1 MVRHLF
7 VEQVLVGSNPTRHII
22 NTKGVYIMSE
32 EYKTVV
38 LDESIL
44 DIESWLP
51 QSAID
56 EVVQAII
63 NYENKLEQEN
73 KKQ

>member
-1 MVRHLF
+1 
-7 VEQVLVGSNPTRHII
+7 
-22 NTKGVYIMSE
+22 MSE

-63 NYENKLEQEN
+63 NYETRLEQEN
-73 KKQ
+73 NKH

>member
-1 MVRHLF
+1 MT
-7 VEQVLVGSNPTRHII
+7 QN
-22 NTKGVYIMSE
+22 
-32 EYKTVV
+32 YKTVV

-51 QSAID
+51 QEAVD

-63 NYENKLEQEN
+63 NYETKLEQEN
-73 KKQ
+73 NKQ

>member
-1 MVRHLF
+1 
-7 VEQVLVGSNPTRHII
+7 
-22 NTKGVYIMSE
+22 MSE
-32 EYKTVV
+32 KYKTVV

-51 QSAID
+51 QKAID

-63 NYENKLEQEN
+63 NHETRLEQEN
-73 KKQ
+73 NKQ

>member
-1 MVRHLF
+1 MT
-7 VEQVLVGSNPTRHII
+7 QN
-22 NTKGVYIMSE
+22 
-32 EYKTVV
+32 YKTVV
-38 LDESIL
+38 LDESII

-51 QSAID
+51 QEAID

-63 NYENKLEQEN
+63 NYETKLEQKN

>member
-1 MVRHLF
+1 MT
-7 VEQVLVGSNPTRHII
+7 QN
-22 NTKGVYIMSE
+22 
-32 EYKTVV
+32 YKTVV

-51 QSAID
+51 KEAID

-63 NYENKLEQEN
+63 NYETKLEQEN